1 MNADIHSWHDF
12 EDDKFV
18 FGRTQD
24 VEPILD
30 ANKAFQN
37 NRQTGDFRL
46 IASIPVVILERWII
60 EDGVNYLAIDKLE
73 FSQLIR
79 RKLRDPDW
87 KWLRTSSGRV

>member
-1 MNADIHSWHDF
+1 MTDIRSWHDF

-24 VEPILD
+24 VESYLD
-30 ANKAFQN
+30 ANKAAQN
-37 NRQTGDFRL
+37 EQQKGDFRL

-60 EDGVNYLAIDKLE
+60 EDGVNYLAVDKLE
-73 FSQLIR
+73 FSRLVR

-87 KWLRTSSGRV
+87 KWLRTSSGNI